1 MSGALDGRCGI
12 ITGAAGGIGR
22 ELARAFVAAGAQV
35 ALVDTDLDAVQAVAS
50 TLGDAAIGLA
60 SDITDESSVE
70 TAVASADERFGQ
82 LDFLVNNA
90 GIRYQGSFLDHDL
103 ATWRRTI
110 DVNVTGAFICS
121 QAVVRRML
129 PRGGGKILHI
139 ASIAGLLA
147 LRNRVAYTTSKSA
160 VVGLTRAMAFELG
173 GQGIYVN
180 AIGPGVI
187 ETPMTASYFKDP
199 AFAELIIDN
208 VPLGRWGQPSDL
220 AAPAIFLCG
229 PDSDYVHGQILC
241 VDGGWVSG
249 KGY

>member
-1 MSGALDGRCGI
+1 MSGVLDGRSGI
-12 ITGAAGGIGR
+12 ITGAAGGIGH

-35 ALVDTDLDAVQAVAS
+35 ALVDTDGDAVRAVAAE
-50 TLGDAAIGLA
+50 LGDATIGLA
-60 SDITDESSVE
+60 ADITDEANVE
-70 TAVASADERFGQ
+70 ATVAAAEERFGQ
-82 LDFLVNNA
+82 LDYLVNNA
-90 GIRYQGSFLDHDL
+90 GIRHQGSFLDHDL

-110 DVNVTGAFICS
+110 DVNLTGAFICS

-129 PRGGGKILHI
+129 PRGEGKILNI
-139 ASIAGLLA
+139 ASIAGLMA
-147 LRNRVAYTTSKSA
+147 LRNRVAYTSSKAA

-173 GQGIYVN
+173 AQGIYVN
-180 AIGPGVI
+180 AIAPGVI
-187 ETPMTASYFKDP
+187 ETPMTASYFTDP

-220 AAPAIFLCG
+220 AKPAIFLCG